1 MVAQWLLEVG
11 AGSLNPSLF
20 LFFWLGKR
28 REMRH
33 APWRR
38 EAPCESLF
46 FLLVTSALYLAFG
59 PATD

>member
-1 MVAQWLLEVG
+1 MAIGSGRG
-11 AGSLNPSLF
+11 AFESKFVP
-20 LFFWLGKR
+20 FFFGLGKK

-46 FLLVTSALYLAFG
+46 FPLVTSGFYLAFG